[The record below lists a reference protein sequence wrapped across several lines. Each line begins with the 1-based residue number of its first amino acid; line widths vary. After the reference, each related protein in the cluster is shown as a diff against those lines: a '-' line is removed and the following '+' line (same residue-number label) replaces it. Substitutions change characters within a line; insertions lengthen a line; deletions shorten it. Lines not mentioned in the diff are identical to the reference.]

1 MKLADKSQ
9 HFLRNWKKLTRDK
22 KILRIT
28 QGCKI
33 TFYVDPIQ
41 VKVPHSQKMNTD
53 QSALVNQEIENML
66 QKSAI
71 QKVSHVSG

>member
-9 HFLRNWKKLTRDK
+9 HFLRNWKKLTRDE
-22 KILRIT
+22 KILKIIP
-28 QGCKI
+28 GCKI
-33 TFYVDPIQ
+33 PFHVDPIQ
-41 VKVPHSQKMNTD
+41 VKVPHSQKINTD
-53 QSALVNQEIENML
+53 QSVLVNQEIENML

>member
-1 MKLADKSQ
+1 MKLADKPQ

-22 KILRIT
+22 KILKII

-33 TFYVDPIQ
+33 PFHVDPIQ
-41 VKVPHSQKMNTD
+41 VEVPHSQKINTD
-53 QSALVNQEIENML
+53 QFTLVNQEIENML